1 MDIVTAPSRN
11 VATASDEFEEPCW
24 QQAVRNAVRSPQEL
38 CEVLRLPDTF
48 RRAAERAATDFKLF
62 VPREYVEKIPVA
74 QPDHPLLK
82 QILPV
87 AEEITE
93 EGDEASIESSPSDY
107 SRDPVG
113 DSLALAAPGLLHKYA
128 SRVLLTLTGA
138 CAVHCRYCFR
148 RFYPYDAL
156 PHGHAEWQ
164 PALEYIA
171 KDTTIDEVILSG
183 GDPWMLVDATLRR
196 LTEQISKIS
205 HVQRL
210 RIHTRLPIMI
220 PARVNDSLIR
230 WLTGTRLVPFVVV
243 HANHPLEIDASV
255 SAALTKLVSAG
266 VVVLNQA
273 VLLQGVNDSADA
285 LEALSRR
292 LVDLRVLPYYL
303 HQLDRVVGSQHFE
316 VSDSKAREILTELR
330 RRLPGYAVPRL
341 VRENAGG
348 EYKEI
353 VF

>member
-1 MDIVTAPSRN
+1 MDIVTAPSLD
-11 VATASDEFEEPCW
+11 VATASAEFEDPCW

-38 CEVLRLPDTF
+38 CEVLRLPDVF
-48 RRAAERAATDFKLF
+48 RRAAERAASDFRLF
-62 VPREYVEKIPVA
+62 VPREYVEKIPAA

-87 AEEITE
+87 AEEITD
-93 EGDEASIESSPSDY
+93 EGDESSMGSNLSDY

-183 GDPWMLVDATLRR
+183 GDPWMLVDATLQR
-196 LTEQISKIS
+196 LAEQISEIS

-243 HANHPLEIDASV
+243 HANHPLEIDISV

-273 VLLQGVNDSADA
+273 VLLRGVNDSADA
-285 LEALSRR
+285 LESLSRR
-292 LVDLRVLPYYL
+292 LIDLRVLPYYL

-316 VSDSKAREILTELR
+316 VSDSKAQELVTELR

-353 VF
+353 VS